1 MKKYIILLFIVLSI
15 FNINILSANEEKNS
29 TKVTVV
35 EYIPGANCE
44 EKWDNTYECSI
55 THWFDVVTE
64 VMWNIIK
71 IFTWIV
77 VVAWVLFIVINWIM
91 LSMWWMDSSVKEA
104 VKWRITKTI
113 IWLVLLLMSWVILSI
128 IAPWVYK

>member
-44 EKWDNTYECSI
+44 EK
-55 THWFDVVTE
+55 
-64 VMWNIIK
+64 
-71 IFTWIV
+71 
-77 VVAWVLFIVINWIM
+77 
-91 LSMWWMDSSVKEA
+91 
-104 VKWRITKTI
+104 
-113 IWLVLLLMSWVILSI
+113 
-128 IAPWVYK
+128 